1 MATTDQKTGATAR
14 SSKKQRLSPEGA
26 SPAMAQWFAL
36 KAENPDFLLF
46 FRMGD
51 FYELFFDDAITA
63 AAALDIALTARGS
76 HGGEPISM
84 CGVPV
89 SAAQA
94 YLSRLIRRGF
104 RVAIAEQTATP
115 PSKLPGRKATQKGP
129 LPRAVVRL
137 VTPGTLTEDELLE
150 PGRSNLLMALAAHPA
165 RRGAIEWGAAWI
177 DISTGLFETAR
188 CADAE
193 LGHLL
198 ARLDPAEIL
207 APPDRDLGDF
217 DLRRAPGEQPPSAH
231 TARTRLAEAFGVAS
245 LDAFGT
251 FSDAEAA
258 AGLMALDYVRKSQAG
273 SLPRLAHPVPQ
284 EDSHT
289 LGLDPATRAS
299 LDLLRARD
307 GSNEHTLFSAVN
319 RTATAPGARLLASWI
334 AAPLTMPDRISARQ
348 ACWDWLKSDT
358 PRIDLLRQTLRS
370 VPDIDRALGRLSLG
384 RGQPRDLAA
393 LRDGVAAAHRIA
405 EELAVIAPD
414 TRPDLIATLLQ
425 HLAECGGLHEELDRA
440 LADEL
445 PARLDDG
452 GVIATGYDGELDAY
466 RTLRDDSRRIIATL
480 QNDYAQRFGVASLK
494 IRHHAQLGYV
504 IEVPTAAGAKLRAN
518 EDLSFRQG
526 TTTAA
531 RFSTEELSELD
542 SRIAEA
548 AERASVRE
556 RQIFGLLVNRALED
570 EHLPPLARA
579 LAFIDVMQS
588 CASLAVGETWCRA
601 TVDDSEAFTLDACR
615 HPVVEAAL
623 GSGVRFTANGC
634 SLAPEHRVMLLTGPN
649 MAGKSTFL
657 RQNALAVILAQA
669 GLPVPAKSAHIGIVD
684 KLFSRVGAADDLA
697 RGRSTFMVEMTE
709 TAAILN
715 QAGPRSLVVVDEIGR
730 GTSTLDGLS
739 IAWAVLEAMH
749 STLRCRTIF
758 ATHFHELAEL
768 SGSLPRLSPHTMA
781 VRDWKG
787 QVVFLHEVIPGSAR
801 KSWGVHVAK
810 LAGVPMPVVDRAS
823 RLLKELEKDHATGP
837 APLPLF
843 DDLPPQA
850 PVADPEPEPTAD
862 FSEYED
868 VLNAIMSHD
877 PDDLSP
883 REALAA
889 LYDLRKLALEAKRL
903 SVRE

>member
-1 MATTDQKTGATAR
+1 MDTTDQKTGPNSR
-14 SSKKQRLSPEGA
+14 PSPEGA

-76 HGGEPISM
+76 HAGEPISM

-89 SAAQA
+89 GAAQA

-115 PSKLPGRKATQKGP
+115 PSKLPGKKAVQKGP

-137 VTPGTLTEDELLE
+137 ITPGTLTEDELLE
-150 PGRSNLLMALAAHPA
+150 PGRSNLLLALVAYNP
-165 RRGAIEWGAAWI
+165 RRGPTEWGAAWI
-177 DISTGLFETAR
+177 DISTGQFETAR
-188 CADAE
+188 CMDAE

-207 APPDRDLGDF
+207 APPDRDLGEF
-217 DLRRAPGEQPPSAH
+217 DLRRTVGELPPSAH
-231 TARTRLAEAFGVAS
+231 TARARLAEAFGVAS

-251 FSDAEAA
+251 FSDVEAA
-258 AGLMALDYVRKSQAG
+258 AGLMAVDYIRKSQAG

-284 EDSHT
+284 EDSQA

-299 LDLLRARD
+299 LDLLRSRD
-307 GSNEHTLFSAVN
+307 GSDEHTLFSAVN

-334 AAPLTMPDRISARQ
+334 ASPLTAPEKIAARQ
-348 ACWDWLKSDT
+348 ECWDWLKEDS
-358 PRIDLLRQTLRS
+358 PRVEALRLILRS
-370 VPDIDRALGRLSLG
+370 TPDIDRALGRLSVG

-393 LRDGVAAAHRIA
+393 LRDGITAAHAVA
-405 EELAVIAPD
+405 EELKRV
-414 TRPDLIATLLQ
+414 TSSNRPALIETALEWLSECNTLR
-425 HLAECGGLHEELDRA
+425 EELDRA

-452 GVIATGYDGELDAY
+452 GVITKGYDGELDTY
-466 RTLRDDSRRIIATL
+466 RTLRDDSRRVIATL
-480 QNDYAQRFGVASLK
+480 QNEYAQRFEVASLK

-504 IEVPTAAGAKLRAN
+504 IEVPIAAGSKLRGRD
-518 EDLSFRQG
+518 DLSFRQG
-526 TTTAA
+526 TTTLA
-531 RFSTEELSELD
+531 RFSTEELAELD

-556 RQIFGLLVNRALED
+556 KQIFGTLVGRALD
-570 EHLPPLARA
+570 DSALPPLARA
-579 LAFIDVMQS
+579 LALVDVTQS
-588 CASLAVGETWCRA
+588 CTALAVGGTWCRA
-601 TVDDSEAFTLDACR
+601 VVDETDSFRLEACR

-623 GSGVRFTANGC
+623 GSGVRFTPNTC
-634 SLAPEHRVMLLTGPN
+634 SLASEHRVMLLTGPN

-657 RQNALAVILAQA
+657 RQNALAVVLAQA
-669 GLPVPAKSAHIGIVD
+669 GLPVPAKSAHIGVVD
-684 KLFSRVGAADDLA
+684 RLFSRVGAADDLA

-749 STLRCRTIF
+749 STLRCRAIF
-758 ATHFHELAEL
+758 ATHFHELAQL
-768 SGSLPRLSPHTMA
+768 SESLPRLSPHTMA

-787 QVVFLHEVIPGSAR
+787 QIVFLNEVVSGSAR
-801 KSWGVHVAK
+801 RSWGVHVAK
-810 LAGVPMPVVDRAS
+810 LAGVPAPVVERAS
-823 RLLKELEKDHATGP
+823 RLLKELEREHAVT
-837 APLPLF
+837 ATPLPLF
-843 DDLPPQA
+843 DDIVQPSESDEQPPSS
-850 PVADPEPEPTAD
+850 PDP
-862 FSEYED
+862 SEYEHLVD
-868 VLNAIMSHD
+868 TLLATD
-877 PDDLSP
+877 PDALSP
-883 REALAA
+883 RDALNT
-889 LYDLRKLALEAKRL
+889 LYELKNLALEAKRL
-903 SVRE
+903 SVRQ

>member
-1 MATTDQKTGATAR
+1 
-14 SSKKQRLSPEGA
+14 
-26 SPAMAQWFAL
+26 MAQWFAL

-51 FYELFFDDAITA
+51 FYELFFDDATTA
-63 AAALDIALTARGS
+63 AAALDIALTARGN

-89 SAAQA
+89 GAAQA

-104 RVAIAEQTATP
+104 RVAVAEQTATP
-115 PSKLPGRKATQKGP
+115 PSKMPGKKAKTAQKGP

-137 VTPGTLTEDELLE
+137 ITPGTLTEDELLE
-150 PGRSNLLMALAAHPA
+150 PGRSNLLLALVANPS
-165 RRGAIEWGAAWI
+165 RRSVTEWGAAWI
-177 DISTGLFETAR
+177 DISTGQFETAR
-188 CADAE
+188 CTETD

-217 DLRRAPGEQPPSAH
+217 DLRRTSGEQPPPAH
-231 TARTRLAEAFGVAS
+231 TARARLAESFGVAS

-258 AGLMALDYVRKSQAG
+258 AGLMAVDYIRKSQAG
-273 SLPRLAHPVPQ
+273 SLPRLAHPIPQ
-284 EDSHT
+284 EDSAA

-307 GSNEHTLFSAVN
+307 GSDEHTLFSAVN
-319 RTATAPGARLLASWI
+319 RTVTAPGARLLATWI
-334 AAPLTMPDRISARQ
+334 AAPLTVVEKISSRQ
-348 ACWDWLKSDT
+348 ACWDWLKDDT
-358 PRIDLLRQTLRS
+358 PRVNTLRQILRGA
-370 VPDIDRALGRLSLG
+370 PDIDRALGRLSVG

-393 LRDGVAAAHRIA
+393 IRDGIACGHRVAA
-405 EELAVIAPD
+405 ELTHIAPD
-414 TRPDLIATLLQ
+414 TRPDLIGKALEQLND
-425 HLAECGGLHEELDRA
+425 CGPLCEELDRA

-466 RTLRDDSRRIIATL
+466 RTLRDDSRRVIATL

-504 IEVPTAAGAKLRAN
+504 IEVPTAAGTKLRTH

-531 RFSTEELSELD
+531 RFSTEELIELD

-556 RQIFGLLVNRALED
+556 RQVFGVLVARALD
-570 EHLPPLARA
+570 DDALPPLARA
-579 LAFIDVMQS
+579 LSLVDVAQS
-588 CASLAVGETWCRA
+588 CASLAVGGTWCRA
-601 TVDDSEAFTLDACR
+601 QVDDSESFSLEACR

-623 GSGVRFTANGC
+623 GSGTRFTANGC
-634 SLAPEHRVMLLTGPN
+634 SLAPAHRVMLLTGPN

-684 KLFSRVGAADDLA
+684 RLFSRVGAADDLA

-749 STLRCRTIF
+749 STLRCRAIF

-768 SGSLPRLSPHTMA
+768 SESLPRLSPHTMA

-787 QVVFLHEVIPGSAR
+787 QVVFLHEVIPGSAKR
-801 KSWGVHVAK
+801 SWGVHVAK
-810 LAGVPMPVVDRAS
+810 LAGVPVPVVERAS
-823 RLLKELEKDHATGP
+823 RLLKELEREHAVAP

-843 DDLPPQA
+843 EDIAPAPPEEVETNSSA
-850 PVADPEPEPTAD
+850 SLSDYEELVDAILTTEPD
-862 FSEYED
+862 S
-868 VLNAIMSHD
+868 
-877 PDDLSP
+877 LSP
-883 REALAA
+883 RDALNA

-903 SVRE
+903 SVRQ